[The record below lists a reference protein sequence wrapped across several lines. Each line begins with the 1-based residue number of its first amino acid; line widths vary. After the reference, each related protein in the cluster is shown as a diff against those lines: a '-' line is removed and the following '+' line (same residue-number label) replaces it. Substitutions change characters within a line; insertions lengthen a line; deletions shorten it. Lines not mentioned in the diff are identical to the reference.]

1 MVLYRYRAK
10 TPQGKTMEG
19 TLEASDQR
27 EAAGLLRSR
36 GLLVTSIADNREA
49 APPARRAPGPGV
61 SRTVVLGAGGP
72 PARLRLLRPRGLGLK
87 ELALFCRQF
96 AVMTTAGVA
105 ILTSLNILTRQA
117 ASKRLHEA
125 LLQVAQGIERGQSL
139 SEAFGARSDIFPSIL
154 INLVSA
160 GEAGGILEESFERL
174 ADHFDKEYA
183 VNQKVRSAMTYP
195 VVVSVVAL
203 GVGIF
208 MIVFILPTFVNLF
221 MQMGATLP
229 LPTRIIMGISEVFK
243 TRWYLILGSLLLLV
257 ASFQAAAATPRGAY
271 LLDALALKMPVFGGL
286 VLRRAVCRFARTLGT
301 LLKSGVPLLV
311 CLSVVERT
319 VGSRPIA
326 AAISQAGEEIR
337 AGRGIVEPL
346 RASKLFPT
354 MVLEMMA
361 VGEETGAID
370 TMLSRVADFYDTE
383 IDVTVQ
389 RLSAMIEP
397 LIIVVIGGGVGL
409 LLVSLIMPMFD
420 VYSQL
425 NL

>member
-1 MVLYRYRAK
+1 
-10 TPQGKTMEG
+10 
-19 TLEASDQR
+19 
-27 EAAGLLRSR
+27 
-36 GLLVTSIADNREA
+36 
-49 APPARRAPGPGV
+49 
-61 SRTVVLGAGGP
+61 
-72 PARLRLLRPRGLGLK
+72 
-87 ELALFCRQF
+87 
-96 AVMTTAGVA
+96 
-105 ILTSLNILTRQA
+105 
-117 ASKRLHEA
+117 
-125 LLQVAQGIERGQSL
+125 
-139 SEAFGARSDIFPSIL
+139 
-154 INLVSA
+154 
-160 GEAGGILEESFERL
+160 
-174 ADHFDKEYA
+174 
-183 VNQKVRSAMTYP
+183 
-195 VVVSVVAL
+195 
-203 GVGIF
+203 

-271 LLDALALKMPVFGGL
+271 LLDAFALKMPVFGGL

>member
-1 MVLYRYRAK
+1 LVLYRYRAK
-10 TPQGKTMEG
+10 TPHGKTMEG
-19 TLEASDQR
+19 TLEAPDQR
-27 EAAGLLRSR
+27 EAARLLRSR

-49 APPARRAPGPGV
+49 ALPVRRAPGPGV
-61 SRTVVLGAGGP
+61 SRSVALGAGGP
-72 PARLRLLRPRGLGLK
+72 PARFRLLRPRAVGLK

-96 AVMTTAGVA
+96 AVMVTAGVA
-105 ILTSLNILTRQA
+105 ILTSLHILTRQA
-117 ASKRLHEA
+117 ASKRLREA
-125 LLQVAQGIERGQSL
+125 LSEVAQGIERGQSM
-139 SEAFGARSDIFPSIL
+139 SEAFGARNDVFPSIL
-154 INLVSA
+154 INMVSA

-195 VVVSVVAL
+195 AVVSLVAV

-208 MIVFILPTFVNLF
+208 MVVFILPTFVNLF

-229 LPTRIIMGISEVFK
+229 LPTRIIMGVSEVVK
-243 TRWYLILGSLLLLV
+243 TRWYLILGSFLLLA
-257 ASFQAAAATPRGAY
+257 ASFQVAVATPRGAY
-271 LLDALALKMPVFGGL
+271 MLDAFALKMPVFGSL

-370 TMLSRVADFYDTE
+370 TMLTRVADFYDTE

-389 RLSAMIEP
+389 RLSSMIEP
-397 LIIVVIGGGVGL
+397 LIIVVVGGGVGL

>member
-19 TLEASDQR
+19 TLDASDQR
-27 EAAGLLRSR
+27 ELARLLRSR
-36 GLLVTSIADNREA
+36 GLLATSIADNREA
-49 APPARRAPGPGV
+49 VPPARSASGPGA
-61 SRTVVLGAGGP
+61 SRSVVLGAGGP
-72 PARLRLLRPRGLGLK
+72 PAKLRLLRPRGLGLK
-87 ELALFCRQF
+87 EMALFCRQF
-96 AVMTTAGVA
+96 AVMITAGVA

-117 ASKRLHEA
+117 ASKGLHQA
-125 LLQVAQGIERGQSL
+125 LVQVAQGIERGQSL
-139 SEAFGARSDIFPSIL
+139 SEAFAARSDVFPSIL

-195 VVVSVVAL
+195 LVVSVVAL

-229 LPTRIIMGISEVFK
+229 LPTRIIMGISEVVK
-243 TRWYLILGSLLLLV
+243 TRWYLILGALALLV
-257 ASFQAAAATPRGAY
+257 ASFQVAASTPRGAY
-271 LLDALALKMPVFGGL
+271 ALDAFALKMPVFGSL

-326 AAISQAGEEIR
+326 AAIAQAGEEIR

-346 RASKLFPT
+346 RASKLFPS
-354 MVLEMMA
+354 MVMEMMA

-397 LIIVVIGGGVGL
+397 LIIVVVGGGVGL